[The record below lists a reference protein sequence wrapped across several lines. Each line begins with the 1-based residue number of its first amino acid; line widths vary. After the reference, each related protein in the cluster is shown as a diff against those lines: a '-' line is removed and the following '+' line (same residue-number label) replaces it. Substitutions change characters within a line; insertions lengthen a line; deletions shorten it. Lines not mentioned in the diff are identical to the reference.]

1 MRTQCN
7 MRGEQDLAAARSL
20 QDRLVLTQSDPGSYR
35 PSHSWDMEE
44 LLAARARYQKLF
56 AERGYTSDAL
66 FGKKVP
72 ALPTPS
78 RAARLFSP
86 TAFPQGEVPL
96 EAHNVGAA
104 YGWGGLTKDQAIYLA
119 YEPTSHAAQAP
130 LPPHDQ
136 RPAEGP
142 PVEQTQTCRRA
153 RLCSLLCSSPPPVP
167 GAHAQGRARAR
178 LLVHHRLRRRRLPKR
193 RVVQPQQRLRGPADG
208 AVAVRFGGNPA
219 APNHLDIFEVSS
231 PARIMII
238 HLAPP

>member
-7 MRGEQDLAAARSL
+7 MRDEQDLAAARSL

-35 PSHSWDMEE
+35 PLHSWDMEE

-142 PVEQTQTCRRA
+142 PVEQTQTCIRA
-153 RLCSLLCSSPPPVP
+153 RLCSLLCSSPPPSQVLTLRDVP
-167 GAHAQGRARAR
+167 VRAFWSITVYDGDGFPNGESYNLNSAFAAR
-178 LLVHHRLRRRRLPKR
+178 LTGRSPFASAATRPPQITWTSLR
-193 RVVQPQQRLRGPADG
+193 
-208 AVAVRFGGNPA
+208 
-219 APNHLDIFEVSS
+219 S
-231 PARIMII
+231 PHPHAS
-238 HLAPP
+238 

>member
-7 MRGEQDLAAARSL
+7 MRDEQDLAAARSL

-119 YEPTSHAAQAP
+119 YEPTSHAAQV
-130 LPPHDQ
+130 LTLRDV
-136 RPAEGP
+136 
-142 PVEQTQTCRRA
+142 PVRAFWSITVYDGDGFPNGESYNLNSAFAA
-153 RLCSLLCSSPPPVP
+153 RLTGRSPFASAATRPPQITWTSLRSPHP
-167 GAHAQGRARAR
+167 HA
-178 LLVHHRLRRRRLPKR
+178 
-193 RVVQPQQRLRGPADG
+193 
-208 AVAVRFGGNPA
+208 
-219 APNHLDIFEVSS
+219 S
-231 PARIMII
+231 
-238 HLAPP
+238 